1 MFKVFLCLVKLCL
14 NFIIWIEVQVEWLM
28 FECVDDGVLI
38 CNGVVVNCVGI
49 FVMVIVKCEVVLFV
63 GVVNLF

>member
-1 MFKVFLCLVKLCL
+1 
-14 NFIIWIEVQVEWLM
+14 M